1 MEAVNLRTH
10 EAKAHRHADEAEQ
23 TALELLERSRK
34 DDEEA
39 TVIKTEWD
47 ELLQQDAVAHQ

>member
-10 EAKAHRHADEAEQ
+10 EAEARRQANEAERI
-23 TALELLERSRK
+23 ALELLERSRK

-39 TVIKTEWD
+39 AVIKMDRD
-47 ELLQQDAVAHQ
+47 ELLQ